1 MRELRRTRD
10 KKILGVAG
18 GFAEYFDMDKTIW
31 RAIWVFGCIVM
42 PPALLAYFVLGM
54 VMPEPPA
61 AYYQAPPAPPEPVVV
76 PPAPNSEQSQPEQP
90 QFEQP
95 QFEEPRYEQPQAEP
109 IYTRTS
115 YKPLTKSR
123 DKWLSGVCAGVAE
136 YLNVDPVLVRALWL
150 AAIFLAGTGLFLYIV
165 LAILMPEPPRQM
177 PRY

>member
-42 PPALLAYFVLGM
+42 PPAILAYFILGM
-54 VMPEPPA
+54 VMPEPQVGHE
-61 AYYQAPPAPPEPVVV
+61 QAPPAPPLAQAV
-76 PPAPNSEQSQPEQP
+76 PPQPQPQPDMWARPEQP
-90 QFEQP
+90 GFDQP
-95 QFEEPRYEQPQAEP
+95 GPGQPQAEP
-109 IYTRTS
+109 IYTRNS

-136 YLNVDPVLVRALWL
+136 YFGVDPVLVRAIWL
-150 AAIFLAGTGLFLYIV
+150 GAVFLAGTGLFLYIV
-165 LAILMPEPPRQM
+165 LAILMPEPPRNL
-177 PRY
+177 PRYQP

>member
-1 MRELRRTRD
+1 MRELMRTRD

-31 RAIWVFGCIVM
+31 RAIWIFGCIVM
-42 PPALLAYFVLGM
+42 PPAILAYFILGM
-54 VMPEPPA
+54 VMPEHPA
-61 AYYQAPPAPPEPVVV
+61 TQYQAPPVAPEPAVVV
-76 PPAPNSEQSQPEQP
+76 PPEPQPAP

-95 QFEEPRYEQPQAEP
+95 RSEEPQFEQPRFEQPQAEP
-109 IYTRTS
+109 IYTRNS

-123 DKWLSGVCAGVAE
+123 EKWLSGVCAGVAE

-150 AAIFLAGTGLFLYIV
+150 AAVFLAGTGLFLYIV